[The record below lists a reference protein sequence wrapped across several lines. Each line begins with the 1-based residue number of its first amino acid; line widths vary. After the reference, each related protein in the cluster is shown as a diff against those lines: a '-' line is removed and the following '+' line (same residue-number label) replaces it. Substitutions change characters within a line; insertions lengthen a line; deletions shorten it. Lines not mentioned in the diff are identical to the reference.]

1 MQNRGIKV
9 NKQLDVH
16 GENFYP
22 ENMTVEQ
29 HCISKNFNVNL
40 SHLLIKLQ

>member
-22 ENMTVEQ
+22 ENMTVE
-29 HCISKNFNVNL
+29 NMTVYFEEF
-40 SHLLIKLQ
+40 

>member
-16 GENFYP
+16 GENFLPWKYDSRGTTLYF
-22 ENMTVEQ
+22 EE
-29 HCISKNFNVNL
+29 F
-40 SHLLIKLQ
+40 